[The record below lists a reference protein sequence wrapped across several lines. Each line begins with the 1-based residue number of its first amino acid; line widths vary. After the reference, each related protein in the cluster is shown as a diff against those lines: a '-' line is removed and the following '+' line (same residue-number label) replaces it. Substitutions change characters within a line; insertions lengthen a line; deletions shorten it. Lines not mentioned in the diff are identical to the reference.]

1 MARLPRLL
9 ALVLVLAV
17 LTGTA
22 AQAAPFSHPARE
34 SSRSAGFFG
43 GLLQWVDARL
53 ASLPRLLAVWGE
65 AGCEMDPDG
74 RCIDHPASAPVP
86 PDSSSSL
93 GEPSPDAGCDMD
105 PNGSC

>member
-1 MARLPRLL
+1 MARLSRLFAL
-9 ALVLVLAV
+9 ALVLVV

-22 AQAAPFSHPARE
+22 QAAPISAQTG
-34 SSRSAGFFG
+34 RSAGLFE

-53 ASLPRLLAVWGE
+53 AGLFAVWGE

-74 RCIDHPASAPVP
+74 RCIDHPAAAPVP
-86 PDSSSSL
+86 PDNSSTL
-93 GEPSPDAGCDMD
+93 GNPAVDAGCEMD

>member
-1 MARLPRLL
+1 MARLSRF
-9 ALVLVLAV
+9 LVLAFVLVV

-22 AQAAPFSHPARE
+22 QAAPI
-34 SSRSAGFFG
+34 SSQGIRSAGLFE

-53 ASLPRLLAVWGE
+53 ASLPGLLAVWGQ

-74 RCIDHPASAPVP
+74 RCIDHPAAAPAP
-86 PDSSSSL
+86 PGSSSTL
-93 GEPSPDAGCDMD
+93 GDPAVDAGCDMD